1 MSLVRRVGED
11 RSSVAVLVSE
21 PLRTFVENS
30 SVICHL
36 RPLTPKVRNLVFG
49 EKVDEGKSLRL
60 LPVDLAIRSG
70 NLESPCLAI
79 PQDVGL
85 GKKEDVRSRLY
96 CWVLFP
102 RICITCM
109 RCVFIFYA
117 FMFRF
122 TTKIVK

>member
-36 RPLTPKVRNLVFG
+36 RPLTPKVSNLVFG

-60 LPVDLAIRSG
+60 FPVDLAIRSG

-85 GKKEDVRSRLY
+85 VKKKTFGRGCTVGY
-96 CWVLFP
+96 CFRVFVLLVCGVCLF
-102 RICITCM
+102 
-109 RCVFIFYA
+109 
-117 FMFRF
+117 FMLLCFVLQQ
-122 TTKIVK
+122 K